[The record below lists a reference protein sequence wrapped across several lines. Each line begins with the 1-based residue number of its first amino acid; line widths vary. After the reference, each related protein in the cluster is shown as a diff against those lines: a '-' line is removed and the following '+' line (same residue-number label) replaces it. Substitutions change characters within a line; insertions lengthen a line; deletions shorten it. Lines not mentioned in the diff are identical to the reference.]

1 MDNLR
6 EKKSESISVL
16 SFLEKSVTSRSSAH
30 VPRSRRT
37 DDLRITKP
45 VSRWLPGTFPRVL
58 RIYNVVIRG
67 AGPLDR
73 AKAPCALNMRAGVG
87 AAMRDSTRVL
97 TNGPSSR
104 CEAWGT
110 SLGSQRGKEV
120 TRTVKETERERE
132 TERRECA
139 TVHATSFKNS
149 RIL

>member
-1 MDNLR
+1 MKNDELLNERIIIAKIIIDGPCSGQLER
-6 EKKSESISVL
+6 KKSESISVL

-97 TNGPSSR
+97 TNGPSLR
-104 CEAWGT
+104 CEA
-110 SLGSQRGKEV
+110 
-120 TRTVKETERERE
+120 
-132 TERRECA
+132 
-139 TVHATSFKNS
+139 
-149 RIL
+149 